1 MSAGLLDKE
10 RCGAFARCVVDP
22 GRKRILLV
30 EDDFDIGEA
39 LCELL
44 REMGHFVV
52 LATNGRIAL
61 DALQRV
67 GSRFDVILLDLMMP
81 VMDGYEFRAR
91 QLADPGVSEVP
102 CVIVSA
108 DTKAK
113 NRLAELRPA
122 ALLGKPVPLDELTA
136 LIDAFGTAA

>member
-1 MSAGLLDKE
+1 M
-10 RCGAFARCVVDP
+10 VDP

-39 LCELL
+39 LGELL
-44 REMGHFVV
+44 REMGHSVV
-52 LATNGRIAL
+52 LATNGRLGL

-91 QLADPGVSEVP
+91 QLADPKFSMVP

-122 ALLGKPVPLDELTA
+122 ALLGKPVPIEELTA